1 MELNKVNPKF
11 TGQEMIEKLQD
22 ENKYLRENIV
32 EEKIKSEGN
41 IRALNKAL
49 IEVKEDNSNLSRQI
63 EDYIELKDHYSN
75 LKHVHLS
82 VPRSAAFYNST
93 LTRAHLNML
102 RSAAFHY

>member
-22 ENKYLRENIV
+22 ENKYLRESIV

-49 IEVKEDNSNLSRQI
+49 TEVKEDNSNLSRQI
-63 EDYIELKDHYSN
+63 EDYIELKDHYSD
-75 LKHVHLS
+75 LKHQGII
-82 VPRSAAFYNST
+82 
-93 LTRAHLNML
+93 
-102 RSAAFHY
+102 

>member
-22 ENKYLRENIV
+22 ENKYLRESIV

-49 IEVKEDNSNLSRQI
+49 TEVKEDNSNLSRQI

-75 LKHVHLS
+75 LKHQG
-82 VPRSAAFYNST
+82 NI
-93 LTRAHLNML
+93 
-102 RSAAFHY
+102 